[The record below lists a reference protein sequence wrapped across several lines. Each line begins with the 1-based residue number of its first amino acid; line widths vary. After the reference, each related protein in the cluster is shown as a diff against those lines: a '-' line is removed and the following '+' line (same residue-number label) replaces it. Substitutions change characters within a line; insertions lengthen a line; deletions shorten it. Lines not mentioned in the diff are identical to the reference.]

1 MGASV
6 SRFLLLDIGAGTLD
20 LLWYDA
26 DSGRHFKAV
35 CRSPVLTKADEAR
48 RLHGDILVTGC
59 EMGGGE
65 VSGVLKAKARE
76 ARVVMSASSAATVHH
91 DAERVRSFGIRVVP
105 DDEAEDLGRSGGYAR
120 LVTGDLDVERIR
132 RLLEGLD
139 VPFAFDVVCA
149 CAQDHGVPP
158 PGVSHLDF
166 RHERFRALLEPSP
179 FPESLLYAADR
190 VPGEFNRLRSI
201 ARDAAGLPA
210 GEVYVMDSGMAAV
223 LGASLDPEALSCR
236 RLLVL
241 DVATS
246 HTVGAALEE
255 GELCG
260 FFEYHTAD
268 VTRERMDGLLEGLAE
283 GSLSHRAIL
292 EEGGHGAY
300 IRRSFGMDAVERIV
314 ATGPKRGLLEGALP
328 GIRPGA
334 PWGDNMMTG
343 TVGMLEAVHRR
354 NGWGSVSR
362 VW

>member
-1 MGASV
+1 MAV

-26 DSGRHFKAV
+26 DSGRQFKAV

-48 RLHGDILVTGC
+48 RLEGDILVTGC
-59 EMGGGE
+59 EMGGGG
-65 VSGVLKAKARE
+65 VSGVLKEKARKN
-76 ARVVMSASSAATVHH
+76 RVVMSASSAATVHH
-91 DAERVRSFGIRVVP
+91 DAERVRSFGIRIVS
-105 DDEAEDLGRSGGYAR
+105 DDEAEGLERSGRYAR
-120 LVTGDLDVERIR
+120 LVTGDLDLERIR
-132 RLLEGLD
+132 RLIEGLD
-139 VPFAFDVVCA
+139 VPFAFDLVCA

-158 PGVSHLDF
+158 AGISHLDF
-166 RHERFRALLEPSP
+166 RHERFRSLLKPSP

-190 VPGEFNRLRSI
+190 VPPEFNRLRSV
-201 ARDAAGLPA
+201 ARTAAGLPA

-268 VTRERMDGLLEGLAE
+268 VTPERLDGLLEELAA
-283 GSLSHRAIL
+283 GVLSHRAIL
-292 EEGGHGAY
+292 AEGGHGAY
-300 IRRSFGMDAVERIV
+300 VRRSFGMAAVERIV
-314 ATGPKRGLLEGALP
+314 ATGPKRRLLEGSRLE
-328 GIRPGA
+328 IHPGA

-354 NGWGSVSR
+354 KGWGSVSR